1 MPDVP
6 WIDPEIR
13 YYTITDLKKHRVEM
27 FSEYTSII
35 TNQGKPVSVLV
46 PYEAYLK
53 LQSLAEL
60 PKQGNG
66 IESAKVKAAKV

>member
-13 YYTITDLKKHRVEM
+13 YYTITDLKTHRVEM
-27 FSEYTSII
+27 FSEHTSII
-35 TNQGKPVSVLV
+35 TNQGKPVSVLI
-46 PYEAYLK
+46 PYDAYLK

-60 PKQGNG
+60 SEIPK
-66 IESAKVKAAKV
+66 KVAVPAVKGVGV